1 MRPTLRTR
9 ALLASFVI
17 AALSSAPAAQAPA
30 GQAIRHQAAIAAYV
44 EQDRTAPPPQEG
56 ILFIG
61 SSIFRQWT
69 NVTEHMAPLP
79 AFNRAF
85 GGSRTWEVLHYMD
98 QVVLPYRPKLIVYYC
113 GSNDIN
119 AGEKAPAIVARF
131 TQFVSNVHAKLPD
144 TRVLFVSVL
153 KAPQKRTEWATVEAV
168 NERVKALTASTPNLG
183 YIELNPVV
191 FNASGEPR
199 MELYRPD
206 GLHYHPPAY
215 DEFAAV
221 IRPEVEKAWA
231 AVTASPGRATR

>member
-1 MRPTLRTR
+1 MRHLRR
-9 ALLASFVI
+9 FALIAVLAATS
-17 AALSSAPAAQAPA
+17 LTAPLAAQAPA
-30 GQAIRHQAAIAAYV
+30 GQTIRHQAAIAAFA
-44 EQDRTAPPPQEG
+44 EQDRTSPPPQEG

-69 NVTEHMAPLP
+69 NVTGHMAPLP
-79 AFNRAF
+79 VFNRAF

-98 QVVLPYRPKLIVYYC
+98 QVVLPYRPRLIVYYC

-131 TQFVSNVHAKLPD
+131 GEFAAKVHARLPD

-153 KAPQKRTEWATVEAV
+153 KAPQKRNEWATVEAV
-168 NERVKALTASTPNLG
+168 NDSVKAMLPSMPHLG

-231 AVTASPGRATR
+231 VVSASGRTTR